1 MEVFIELGLILLLAT
16 GVSVVM
22 KLLKQP
28 LIIGY
33 ILTGVIAGPYSLN
46 ILKSVEEV
54 ELFSKL
60 GITIL
65 LFIVGLNLSPKV
77 IKEVGKVSL
86 VTGLG
91 QIIFTSLIGFF
102 ITYFLGFDIVNSL
115 YISIALTFSS
125 TIVIMKLLSD
135 KGDGDKLYGRISVGF
150 LLVQDIAAAIILL
163 LVSSFSSGEGLNT
176 SLLVFGRGLVVIV
189 VLGFISYKIL
199 PRVCNFFAQ
208 SQELLFLFSVSFG
221 IAVSGAFFALNLSF
235 EIGALFAGVLISS
248 TPYAHEISLKMR
260 PLRDFFI
267 TLFFVLLGAHL
278 ILGSQLLV
286 VLVPSL
292 ILSIFVLIGNPIIV
306 FVLMN
311 LLGYSGTTSFKA
323 GLNVAQISEFS
334 LIIMSLGLAVGKI
347 ELTSVSLV
355 TLVGMLTITG
365 STYLILYSDQVYAF
379 TKPALK
385 FLEFRKNKTINS
397 QNKSAE
403 YDVILF
409 GYNRIGKGL
418 LKSVRKFTSKYLVI
432 DFDPDKIKE
441 LLAKEINVEYG
452 DLSDI
457 ELLEDLAISRAKMVI
472 STVNDLSVN
481 LALVSRCRNDEGE
494 GPIVIAVSD
503 THTDANELYE
513 KGASYVIMPHYLG
526 SMYSSGLLLK
536 NKLNGS
542 LYKRSKDIHKKRL
555 TSYYPL

>member
-33 ILTGVIAGPYSLN
+33 ILTGILAGPYSLN

-54 ELFSKL
+54 DLFSKL

-102 ITYFLGFDIVNSL
+102 ITYFLGFNIVNSL
-115 YISIALTFSS
+115 YIAIALTFSS

-135 KGDGDKLYGRISVGF
+135 RGDSDKLYGRISVGF
-150 LLVQDIAAAIILL
+150 LLVQDIVAAIILL
-163 LVSSFSSGEGLNT
+163 LVSAFSSGENLNY
-176 SLLVFGRGLVVIV
+176 SLFLFGRGVLVIT
-189 VLGFISYKIL
+189 VLGVISYKIL
-199 PRVCNFFAQ
+199 PKICNFFAQ

-221 IAVSGAFFALNLSF
+221 IAVSGAFYALNLSF

-278 ILGSQLLV
+278 MLGAELLA
-286 VLVPSL
+286 VLIPSL
-292 ILSIFVLIGNPIIV
+292 VLSVFVLIGNPIIV

-311 LLGYSGTTSFKA
+311 LLGYSSSTAFKA

-334 LIIMSLGLAVGKI
+334 LIIMSLGLAVGQI
-347 ELTSVSLV
+347 DIASVSLV

-365 STYLILYSDQVYAF
+365 STYLILYSDQVYNF
-379 TKPALK
+379 SKPIFK
-385 FLEFRKNKTINS
+385 FLEFRKTKGLNKT
-397 QNKSAE
+397 NKISE

-418 LKSVRKFTSKYLVI
+418 LKSVQKFTTRYLVI
-432 DFDPDKIKE
+432 DFDPDKISE
-441 LLAKEINVEYG
+441 LTKKEINVEYG

-457 ELLEDLAISRAKMVI
+457 ELLEDLSIERVKMVI
-472 STVNDLSVN
+472 STVNDLGVN
-481 LALVSRCRNDEGE
+481 LALVSRCRSGEGE

-503 THTDANELYE
+503 SHKDTHALYDA
-513 KGASYVIMPHYLG
+513 GASYVIMPHYLG
-526 SMYSSGLLLK
+526 SLYSSGLILK
-536 NKLNGS
+536 NKLNNR
-542 LYKRSKDIHKKRL
+542 LYKKSQDMHKKRL
-555 TSYYPL
+555 SNFYGF